1 MFEEDDDVLKN
12 GMMIAG
18 RYRIEGVLGK
28 GAMGSVFLATQTSM
42 DRKVALKTMQATF
55 QGDQSLVRRF
65 YLEARAA
72 SRLEHP
78 NIVRIF
84 DFGVDDETKI
94 PFIAMEFLEG
104 DDLGDTLK
112 NEGAM
117 TERKTCRILVQ
128 VVKALVE
135 AQGGSLEATSDGLGQ
150 GARFR
155 IRLPRHRPTT

>member
-1 MFEEDDDVLKN
+1 MGLSPSDSGIEADATVSAEFSVATGQNDAAADDDGSRVCPLCEKVMEDPVCPEDGVPTIERSMFEEDDDVLKN

-78 NIVRIF
+78 NIVNF
-84 DFGVDDETKI
+84 VDSFYDSNK
-94 PFIAMEFLEG
+94 L
-104 DDLGDTLK
+104 
-112 NEGAM
+112 
-117 TERKTCRILVQ
+117 
-128 VVKALVE
+128 
-135 AQGGSLEATSDGLGQ
+135 
-150 GARFR
+150 
-155 IRLPRHRPTT
+155 